1 MSSESENDKE
11 RLVQAAKTF
20 FFHIKDLTFFTNTL
34 TELFNNNMNTQILS
48 MAVKDNSTIK
58 DSFEHMLRIFKDMQ
72 SVVKEKYNEMQK
84 ESLCSKFASAMCSMV
99 EKSTN
104 VKELQE
110 SAKEVFK
117 NVHTPV
123 IVSVLHNGN
132 ILGNL
137 ESSLSLLMTLP
148 IMNLQLSDFYREDNK
163 EQSEATTSQKTKS
176 PGPTK
181 AMSPGLSK
189 PMSPGLSKP
198 TSPGLSKPT
207 SPAPSK
213 PTSPGPSK
221 PASPG
226 PSKPTSPA
234 PSKPTSP
241 GPSKPA
247 SPGPSNPTSPG
258 PSKPTSPSPSK
269 PTSPGPS
276 KPTSPGPSKTTS
288 PGPSKATSPGPTQ
301 TTSPGPSRATV
312 VDILKKLQDALKPKN
327 ANNPTE
333 SAADLLEQI
342 VKDMGPILEILQK
355 VTNSI
360 ETDISMSFKKVN
372 DK

>member
-176 PGPTK
+176 PG
-181 AMSPGLSK
+181 LSK
-189 PMSPGLSKP
+189 PMSP
-198 TSPGLSKPT
+198 
-207 SPAPSK
+207 
-213 PTSPGPSK
+213 
-221 PASPG
+221 
-226 PSKPTSPA
+226 
-234 PSKPTSP
+234 
-241 GPSKPA
+241 
-247 SPGPSNPTSPG
+247 
-258 PSKPTSPSPSK
+258 
-269 PTSPGPS
+269 
-276 KPTSPGPSKTTS
+276 
-288 PGPSKATSPGPTQ
+288 
-301 TTSPGPSRATV
+301 
-312 VDILKKLQDALKPKN
+312 DILKKLQDALKPKN

>member
-176 PGPTK
+176 PGP
-181 AMSPGLSK
+181 
-189 PMSPGLSKP
+189 
-198 TSPGLSKPT
+198 
-207 SPAPSK
+207 
-213 PTSPGPSK
+213 
-221 PASPG
+221 
-226 PSKPTSPA
+226 
-234 PSKPTSP
+234 
-241 GPSKPA
+241 
-247 SPGPSNPTSPG
+247 
-258 PSKPTSPSPSK
+258 
-269 PTSPGPS
+269 
-276 KPTSPGPSKTTS
+276 
-288 PGPSKATSPGPTQ
+288 
-301 TTSPGPSRATV
+301 SRATV